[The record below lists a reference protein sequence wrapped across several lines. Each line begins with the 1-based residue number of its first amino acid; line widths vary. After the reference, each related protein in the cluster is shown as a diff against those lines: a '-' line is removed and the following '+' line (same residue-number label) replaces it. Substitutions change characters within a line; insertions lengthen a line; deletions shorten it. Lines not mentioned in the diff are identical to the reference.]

1 MAGFPE
7 PQPGVLYLTEG
18 GQETELMYKHGH
30 ELPEFAMYPLLDDR
44 RAVADLTDM
53 YTRYLEIAAE
63 HGFVALVG
71 GLDYRASPDWASKLE
86 ISRDGL
92 AELQLRSIDFL
103 RDVARPFQR
112 QIPRILIVGIVGP
125 RGDAYGQNRT
135 ITAEE
140 AEDYHGVQIETLRQA
155 DVDLV
160 SAMTFNNIPEGVGV
174 ARAAAKAGMPL
185 SLSFMVDSAGRLLT
199 GPSLKDAVEA
209 VDEQAGDARPD
220 FYGIN
225 CAHPVE
231 FEPALVAGPWIERI
245 RSLRPNASMAE
256 KQALCQIG
264 HLEAGDPESLGAHM
278 GALARR
284 FPHIDIWG
292 GCCGTW
298 DDHLRA
304 VAQQLRPLESTY
316 ASASSGG
323 SAVGPSE

>member
-44 RAVADLTDM
+44 RAVADLSDM
-53 YTRYLEIAAE
+53 YTRYLEVAAA
-63 HGFVALVG
+63 HGFVALMG
-71 GLDYRASPDWASKLE
+71 GLDYRASPDWASKLG

-92 AELQLRSIDFL
+92 AEFQLRSVEFL
-103 RDVARPFQR
+103 RGIARPFQR
-112 QIPRILIVGIVGP
+112 QIPQILIVGIVGP
-125 RGDAYGQNRT
+125 RGDAYAQNRT
-135 ITAEE
+135 ITTDEAEE
-140 AEDYHGVQIETLRQA
+140 YHAVQIETLRQA

-160 SAMTFNNIPEGVGV
+160 SAMTFNNILEGVGV
-174 ARAAAKAGMPL
+174 ARAAAKAGVPL
-185 SLSFMVDSAGRLLT
+185 SLSFMVDSAGRVRT
-199 GPSLKDAVEA
+199 GTSLKDAVET

-225 CAHPVE
+225 CSHPVE
-231 FEPALVAGPWIERI
+231 FEPALVAGPWLERI

-264 HLEAGDPESLGAHM
+264 HLEAGDPELLGAHM

-284 FPHIDIWG
+284 LAHIDVWG

-304 VAQQLRPLESTY
+304 IAQQLRPLES
-316 ASASSGG
+316 
-323 SAVGPSE
+323 AV